1 MAHKVRP
8 MTCSSKHLI
17 FNLLLFLVSLVL
29 TFLLAEAGYR
39 VYLICHKPSPGIKYT
54 PDDIWTR
61 YDQVTGWSQIPG
73 AIVGDVIIDE
83 HGFRVGEEN
92 EITRP
97 IGERVISASGDSFTF
112 GFGVTGGEAWP
123 ARLERLFPPQPYD
136 VINLGVCAYGIGQ
149 MYLHHR
155 RLGRR
160 YHPEIV
166 LVAFM
171 SWDIERV
178 VRRSWLNGREKPRYV
193 LRDGELELTNVPVP
207 LKLDFDK
214 EGIRWYDIFF
224 NWRKLYLLDRFRAL
238 ERSEDLSQNPVEV
251 YLAEKITPSRYA
263 EGVLLSQ
270 KILEIWRDEV
280 EERGGRFIV
289 VLIPTKKEIKH
300 YRPHLRRLKKNLLDK
315 GLEVLDCQP
324 ALQAEGGAGF
334 ELFLTNKHPSARAHE
349 VIASEVYYY
358 LTAVPEDS

>member
-1 MAHKVRP
+1 
-8 MTCSSKHLI
+8 MTGSLRHLI
-17 FNLLLFLVSLVL
+17 FNLMLFLFALVL
-29 TFLLAEAGYR
+29 TFVLAESGYR
-39 VYLICHKPSPGIKYT
+39 LYLVMRKPSPGIRYT
-54 PDDIWTR
+54 PNDIWTR
-61 YDQVTGWSQIPG
+61 YDQVTGWCQIPG

-92 EITRP
+92 DIISP

-123 ARLERLFPPQPYD
+123 ARLESLFIRQPYD

-149 MYLHHR
+149 MYLQYSR
-155 RLGRR
+155 WAQR
-160 YHPEIV
+160 YSPEIV

-214 EGIRWYDIFF
+214 EGIHWYDIFF
-224 NWRKLYLLDRFRAL
+224 NWHKIYLLERFRAS
-238 ERSEDLSQNPVEV
+238 ERSEDLSENPVEV

-270 KILEIWRDEV
+270 KILEMWRDEV
-280 EERGGRFIV
+280 EGRGGRFIV
-289 VLIPTKKEIKH
+289 ILIPTKKEIKH
-300 YRPHLRRLKKNLLDK
+300 YRPHLCRLKDNLLAK
-315 GLEVLDCQP
+315 ELEVLDCQP
-324 ALQAEGGAGF
+324 ALQAERRDEF

-358 LTAVPEDS
+358 LTADSEGL